1 MAERCD
7 MHRKGLV
14 PSPGVAR
21 KDAMLLLDQGQ
32 WTSRSRK
39 GQFQILPLALL
50 SRRSHKASMPPES
63 PFVVKIE
70 RDTERQGRFRWR
82 VFQDGIM
89 RDASVYSFATKRQA
103 QVDGDKFVQKLN
115 NTWRIV
121 K

>member
-7 MHRKGLV
+7 MPRIAWC
-14 PSPGVAR
+14 PSHGSQGRGYASARPGSM
-21 KDAMLLLDQGQ
+21 DP
-32 WTSRSRK
+32 RSRK
-39 GQFQILPLALL
+39 GQFQILPPALL